1 MKRLILILTVMLSVG
16 CEDTLDNRIDHL
28 ETAMKGLRYENC
40 ALTNKIYQQ
49 EYDSCVALVKATT
62 GLNQDEYKNK
72 VGKEIERLAK
82 LINQDMKDSIS
93 IIPSIKGSLRMY
105 SESQCY
111 KRFPQNCEVN

>member
-1 MKRLILILTVMLSVG
+1 MKKLILIIAAIISVG
-16 CEDTLDNRIDHL
+16 CERTLDNRIDHL
-28 ETAMKGLRYENC
+28 ETAMKGLRSENC

-49 EYDSCVALVKATT
+49 EYDYCVAIWKATKEVQ
-62 GLNQDEYKNK
+62 QDEYKNK

-93 IIPSIKGSLRMY
+93 IIPSIKGAVRMY
-105 SESQCY
+105 SEHQCY